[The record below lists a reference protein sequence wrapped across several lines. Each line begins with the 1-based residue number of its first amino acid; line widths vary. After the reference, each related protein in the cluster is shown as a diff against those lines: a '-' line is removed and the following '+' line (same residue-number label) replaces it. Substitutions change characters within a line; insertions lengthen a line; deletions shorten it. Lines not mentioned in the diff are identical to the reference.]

1 MGRLGYEISERYS
14 HELCNINNKLNQI
27 ECGRIY
33 EMGGAKMDGSL
44 STNINELRK
53 MLNDLLSK
61 IQNDGQSTSEEI
73 SEVLK
78 KML

>member
-1 MGRLGYEISERYS
+1 MGRLNYEISERYS

-53 MLNDLLSK
+53 MLNDLLNK
-61 IQNDGQSTSEEI
+61 IQNDSRSTSEEI
-73 SEVLK
+73 GEALK

>member
-1 MGRLGYEISERYS
+1 MGRLDYEISERYS
-14 HELCNINNKLNQI
+14 HELCNINNKLKQI
-27 ECGRIY
+27 EDGRIY
-33 EMGGAKMDGSL
+33 EISRAKMDGYL

-53 MLNDLLSK
+53 MLNDLLNK

-73 SEVLK
+73 EEVVK